1 MKKLLRGSLRATM
14 LRMTLLPLLSLG
26 IVITIFSA
34 QSFSRGIQGEVKS
47 GLKNLALSVKYAYDI
62 AYPGD
67 YVLMGTEELY
77 LKKGDAIISGDYEI
91 VDKIKEETG
100 VEVTLFYYDARIVTT
115 LKDEQGNRQIGTGA
129 HALIVRDVLEAKEE
143 HFFNSVQ
150 IAGVEYFAYYT
161 PIFNSDGSI
170 AGMIGVAKTV
180 ENVKQ
185 VVLKSLLPILISAL
199 FLMILTAFISIR
211 FTDKLVGIIKKIK
224 EFLGQIAVGNLS
236 GQLNQAV
243 LDRQDELGEMGRFT
257 IHVQKSLRNLIEF
270 DTLTGI
276 YNRRSGE
283 MKLNQCI
290 EKAYRNADT
299 FCVALGDI
307 DFFKKFNDVYG
318 HECGDE
324 VLKSVAQ
331 LLKQTI
337 DKRGFVARWGGE
349 EFLIVIEKI
358 QLLSC
363 EQELWNLLEKL
374 REMEVD
380 YRGEKMHVTMTFG
393 VSEGNGSQLIHEV
406 LKTADEKLYEGKLN
420 GRNRVER

>member
-380 YRGEKMHVTMTFG
+380 YRGEKMHVTRTFG